1 MIDLDTIG
9 LPEQD
14 AKRPA
19 FNPGDTVRVHKKIKE
34 GDKERVQV
42 FQGTVVQKRGTGA
55 GATFTVRKLS
65 AGIGV
70 EQIFPLYSPNVT
82 KVEVLR
88 RGKVRRAKLYYLRGL
103 TGRSARV
110 REKREVETKS
120 GAKKKSRSKDE

>member
-9 LPEQD
+9 LPAKDE
-14 AKRPA
+14 KRPV

-34 GDKERVQV
+34 GDKERIQV
-42 FQGTVVQKRGTGA
+42 FQGTVIQMRGAGT

-70 EQIFPLYSPNVT
+70 EQIFPLFSPNVT

-88 RGKVRRAKLYYLRGL
+88 RGKVRRAKLFYLRGL

-110 REKREVETKS
+110 REKRDESRPT
-120 GAKKKSRSKDE
+120 AKKKPRPTDK